1 METDFIKVFTSTD
14 PYEADIAHDILDENN
29 IRCVV
34 LNQHDSM
41 FPSIGEVEIYV
52 HENDEAA
59 ALELLKNLKS

>member
-1 METDFIKVFTSTD
+1 MEKDFIKVFTSTD

-29 IRCVV
+29 IQSVV

-59 ALELLKNLKS
+59 ALELLKNMKS

>member
-1 METDFIKVFTSTD
+1 MEKDFIKVFTSTD
-14 PYEADIAHDILDENN
+14 PYEADIAHDILDEND

-52 HENDEAA
+52 HENDEAS